1 MLDIQIRKTLLG
13 ATGNMELDV
22 DIQIVEHAFVALAG
36 KSGSGKTT
44 LLRVLAGLESAEGS
58 IKVDN
63 VVWQEGKKVL
73 KEKDGVYQ
81 LSMLLAPGAYEYKF
95 CVDGEWMV
103 DPNNPNFEANDLG
116 TLNSVLQVK

>member
-1 MLDIQIRKTLLG
+1 MAKKTS
-13 ATGNMELDV
+13 TGNK
-22 DIQIVEHAFVALAG
+22 G
-36 KSGSGKTT
+36 KKRVTFTLEADSGKKIS
-44 LLRVLAGLESAEGS
+44 VAGSF
-58 IKVDN
+58 N
-63 VVWQEGKKVL
+63 NWQEGKKVL